1 MTDLAKHIFDL
12 GCTMNRANAE
22 MAGAAHPGE
31 VEDMLDAARRNDP
44 MWCPPEVVESLL
56 RYWHRRIPTGDFL
69 RAVLENDLRDACG
82 RADDTNIRHLPGIV
96 SFCWWQLPSPAWGSP
111 SKVAAWLAREDEP

>member
-44 MWCPPEVVESLL
+44 MWCPPMIVESLL
-56 RYWHRRIPTGDFL
+56 RYWHRRIPTGGFL
-69 RAVLENDLRDACG
+69 RAVLENDLMVACE
-82 RADDTNIRHLPGIV
+82 RADDMNIRHLPGIV
-96 SFCWWQLPSPAWGSP
+96 RFIYNQLPIGAYGSP
-111 SKVAAWLAREDEP
+111 KKILAWLAREDEP